1 MSEKEKTVAEKLGQ
15 AFDALP
21 DEKKEYL
28 IGVADGIAMMA
39 ERRQQEAAQASA

>member
-1 MSEKEKTVAEKLGQ
+1 MSEHEKAVAKKLGE

-21 DEKKEYL
+21 DDKKEYL

-39 ERRQQEAAQASA
+39 ERRRQEAKESA

>member
-1 MSEKEKTVAEKLGQ
+1 MSEHEKTVAERLGQ

-28 IGVADGIAMMA
+28 ADGIAMMA